1 MHFFDAI
8 SSAQE
13 FLSYRHCPR
22 LNDMSE
28 CDALKTLQKCRPK
41 GLPSRQT
48 PVLEDDENDEVF
60 IFSTYSW
67 FAIPGALSDSGPQD
81 LSLSGLSSQLWD
93 LGLSERAWQKFHRGG
108 RCPVENKSFFFGG
121 TCGFLHAP
129 VAPSKFFAF
138 FCFRQ
143 NSMPTGKML

>member
-60 IFSTYSW
+60 IIFQHRRVRRGED
-67 FAIPGALSDSGPQD
+67 FGATFM
-81 LSLSGLSSQLWD
+81 
-93 LGLSERAWQKFHRGG
+93 ET
-108 RCPVENKSFFFGG
+108 FG
-121 TCGFLHAP
+121 
-129 VAPSKFFAF
+129 
-138 FCFRQ
+138 
-143 NSMPTGKML
+143 